1 MAIPANRRPADRVAV
16 RRGVW
21 IALEGGEASGKSTQ
35 AKRLADA
42 LGAVL
47 TREPGA
53 TPVGARIRE
62 LLLDPTVPALDAR
75 AEALLMAADRAE
87 HVACV
92 VRPALEQGRVVV
104 SDRSAWSSLA
114 YQGYGRGLDVGELRR
129 LSDWAMVGG
138 WPDLAVLIDVPA
150 EVAWARLHAAGRR
163 ADRLEAEGT
172 GFHTRV
178 RDGYRV
184 LAAESPGCWVVV
196 DGDGPEDVVASRV
209 RAAVTS
215 RIPE

>member
-87 HVACV
+87 HVARV

-104 SDRSAWSSLA
+104 SDRSA
-114 YQGYGRGLDVGELRR
+114 RR
-129 LSDWAMVGG
+129 LSRAGG
-138 WPDLAVLIDVPA
+138 GVAGVLDG
-150 EVAWARLHAAGRR
+150 GRR
-163 ADRLEAEGT
+163 GRARRRG
-172 GFHTRV
+172 RV
-178 RDGYRV
+178 
-184 LAAESPGCWVVV
+184 PGSRC
-196 DGDGPEDVVASRV
+196 GDEPDPG
-209 RAAVTS
+209 VTAGG
-215 RIPE
+215 